1 MHSGVRLYWS
11 VTITLR
17 ILFTC
22 THTQHT
28 FTHVLHLH
36 TLALHLHQTSVD
48 TVEVLL
54 KKHEEFEGTS
64 SAHDDRIRSLGEQAN
79 KLIHAG
85 HYDTA
90 RYTVWRRYVHMYDV
104 YSLPFLP

>member
-1 MHSGVRLYWS
+1 MCEALVSNYCSYLEFYLHAHVQIHNAHSRMY
-11 VTITLR
+11 
-17 ILFTC
+17 
-22 THTQHT
+22 
-28 FTHVLHLH
+28 LH
-36 TLALHLHQTSVD
+36 TPSTLHQTSVD

-64 SAHDDRIRSLGEQAN
+64 SAHDDRIHSEQAN

-90 RYTVWRRYVHMYDV
+90 RYSMEKIRTYV
-104 YSLPFLP
+104 